1 VLLVYLAAGPPPG
14 STLIL
19 RDGSV
24 FVLREPARLVGKR
37 FVFQT
42 RDGRVYSVE
51 ASEVQSAGAPPPP
64 ASAPPRLNRHDS
76 RQLGAIVRSERNRKG
91 KAVEVAP
98 RPARPPRKPRPR

>member
-1 VLLVYLAAGPPPG
+1 LVAPGPPPG
-14 STLIL
+14 STLTL

-24 FVLREPARLVGKR
+24 FLLRGPARQVGKR

-51 ASEVQSAGAPPPP
+51 AIEVQSTGATPRP
-64 ASAPPRLNRHDS
+64 APAAPRLNRHDS
-76 RQLGAIVRSERNRKG
+76 RALGAIVRTDRNRKG

-98 RPARPPRKPRPR
+98 RPVRPPKKQRPR